1 MQGSRQPQCP
11 TPATKRLKA
20 RVAAAVHRSVGSIT
34 PVLQLAL
41 DNDSRFESTV
51 ADLRQRL
58 SERIAAR
65 ALELPL
71 LPDVVAQVIALSSS
85 DESDAR
91 ELAEVIRRDGPMS
104 AHILRLA
111 NSPLFRPRTPIVS
124 LQQALSRL
132 GMTQI
137 RQIAFAVSCRQRVFR
152 ARGYEPEVLASF
164 RHSFAAGLAAQ
175 ELARA
180 RRWNVEEAFLAGLL
194 HDVGRPVLLQAIVD
208 MYGGNRLLNRHAV
221 LTVVAELHAQVGG
234 MLAQKWSLSARIAEA
249 IAFHHDPHAAKT
261 APQLSI
267 LISFAD
273 DIPASD
279 ADNSEQ
285 AAAALVK
292 HPLVPHLNLYPEE
305 LAAIVARRKDFAETL
320 QAVA

>member
-1 MQGSRQPQCP
+1 V
-11 TPATKRLKA
+11 RL
-20 RVAAAVHRSVGSIT
+20 VPAVHRSVGSIA
-34 PVLQLAL
+34 PVIDLA
-41 DNDSRFESTV
+41 D
-51 ADLRQRL
+51 ADAHSASAAAELRHWLAERL
-58 SERIAAR
+58 AAR

-71 LPDVVAQVIALSSS
+71 LPDVVAQVIALSTS

-91 ELAEVIRRDGPMS
+91 ELAEAIRRDGPMS

-111 NSPLFRPRTPIVS
+111 NSPIFRPRTPIVS

-137 RQIAFAVSCRQRVFR
+137 RQIAFAVSCKQRVFR
-152 ARGYEPEVLASF
+152 ARGFEPEVRASF

-208 MYGGNRLLNRHAV
+208 MHGANRSLNRNAV
-221 LTVVAELHAQVGG
+221 LAVVAELHAQVGG
-234 MLAQKWSLSARIAEA
+234 MLAQKWSLPARVGEA
-249 IAFHHDPHAAKT
+249 IACHHDPHAAKV
-261 APQLSI
+261 APQLAI

-273 DIPASD
+273 DIPAFDEELRPD
-279 ADNSEQ
+279 AS
-285 AAAALVK
+285 AALLK
-292 HPLVPHLNLYPEE
+292 HPLLPHLNLYPEE
-305 LAAIVARRKDFAETL
+305 VAAIVARRKDFAETL
-320 QAVA
+320 RAVA

>member
-1 MQGSRQPQCP
+1 M
-11 TPATKRLKA
+11 A
-20 RVAAAVHRSVGSIT
+20 SIA
-34 PVLQLAL
+34 PVLELAA
-41 DNDSRFESTV
+41 DDESRFQNTV
-51 ADLRQRL
+51 AELRHWLTERL
-58 SERIAAR
+58 AAR

-71 LPDVVAQVIALSSS
+71 LPDVVAQVIALSTS
-85 DESDAR
+85 DDSDAR

-137 RQIAFAVSCRQRVFR
+137 RQIAFAISCKQRVFR
-152 ARGYEPEVLASF
+152 ARGYEPEVRESF

-175 ELARA
+175 ELART

-208 MYGGNRLLNRHAV
+208 MHGANRLLNRQAV
-221 LTVVAELHAQVGG
+221 LAVVAELHAQVGG
-234 MLAQKWSLSARIAEA
+234 MLAQKWSLPARVADA
-249 IAFHHDPHAAKT
+249 IAFHHDPHAAKV

-273 DIPASD
+273 DLPDCAIEAGT
-279 ADNSEQ
+279 N
-285 AAAALVK
+285 AAAALLK
-292 HPLVPHLNLYPEE
+292 HPLVPHLNLYPDEV
-305 LAAIVARRKDFAETL
+305 ARIIARRKDLAETL

>member
-1 MQGSRQPQCP
+1 M
-11 TPATKRLKA
+11 
-20 RVAAAVHRSVGSIT
+20 GSIA
-34 PVLQLAL
+34 PVFPLAV
-41 DNDSRFESTV
+41 NEESRFPQTV
-51 ADLRQRL
+51 AELRQWL
-58 SERIAAR
+58 TERISAR

-71 LPDVVAQVIALSSS
+71 LPDVVAQVIALSTS

-111 NSPLFRPRTPIVS
+111 NSPLFRPRTPSVS

-137 RQIAFAVSCRQRVFR
+137 RQIAFAISCKQRVFR
-152 ARGYEPEVLASF
+152 ARGFEPEVRESF

-208 MYGGNRLLNRHAV
+208 MHGANKALNRQAV
-221 LTVVAELHAQVGG
+221 LAVVAELHAQVGG
-234 MLAQKWSLSARIAEA
+234 MLAQKWSLSPRVAEA
-249 IAFHHDPHAAKT
+249 IAQHHDPHAAKL

-273 DIPASD
+273 DVPSGD
-279 ADNSEQ
+279 VDPSSE
-285 AAAALVK
+285 AAAALLK
-292 HPLVPHLNLYPEE
+292 HPLLPHLNLYPDDV
-305 LAAIVARRKDFAETL
+305 AALVARRKDFAETL

>member
-1 MQGSRQPQCP
+1 MQLV
-11 TPATKRLKA
+11 T
-20 RVAAAVHRSVGSIT
+20 AVHRSVGSIA
-34 PVLQLAL
+34 PVIELPA
-41 DNDSRFESTV
+41 NDDSHSANTV
-51 ADLRQRL
+51 AELRQWLTERL
-58 SERIAAR
+58 AAR

-71 LPDVVAQVIALSSS
+71 LPDVVAQVIALSTSG
-85 DESDAR
+85 ESDAR

-137 RQIAFAVSCRQRVFR
+137 RQIAFAVSCKQRVFR
-152 ARGYEPEVLASF
+152 ARGFEPEVRASF
-164 RHSFAAGLAAQ
+164 RHSFATGLAAQ

-208 MYGGNRLLNRHAV
+208 MHGANRSLNRSAV
-221 LTVVAELHAQVGG
+221 LAVVAELHAQVGG
-234 MLAQKWSLSARIAEA
+234 MLAQKWSLPARVGEA
-249 IAFHHDPHAAKT
+249 IAFHHAPHAAKVST
-261 APQLSI
+261 QLSI

-273 DIPASD
+273 DLPACD
-279 ADNSEQ
+279 EEHRPE
-285 AAAALVK
+285 AAAALLK
-292 HPLVPHLNLYPEE
+292 HPLLPHLNLYPDEV
-305 LAAIVARRKDFAETL
+305 AAIVARGKDFAETL

>member
-1 MQGSRQPQCP
+1 LQGPRQHNVARSKQC
-11 TPATKRLKA
+11 LKA
-20 RVAAAVHRSVGSIT
+20 YAASAVHRFVGSIA
-34 PVLQLAL
+34 PVLQLAV
-41 DNDSRFESTV
+41 NEDSRLPNTV
-51 ADLRQRL
+51 AELRQRL
-58 SERIAAR
+58 TERIAAR

-71 LPDVVAQVIALSSS
+71 LPDVAAQVIALSTS

-137 RQIAFAVSCRQRVFR
+137 RQIAFAVSCKQRVFR
-152 ARGYEPEVLASF
+152 ARGYEPEVRVSF

-208 MYGGNRLLNRHAV
+208 MHGNNRMLNRQAV

-234 MLAQKWSLSARIAEA
+234 MLAQKWSLPARVAEA
-249 IAFHHDPHAAKT
+249 IAFHHDPHAAKL

-273 DIPASD
+273 DIPACD
-279 ADNSEQ
+279 EEQ
-285 AAAALVK
+285 TPDAAAALLK
-292 HPLVPHLNLYPEE
+292 HPLLPHLNLYPDEVT
-305 LAAIVARRKDFAETL
+305 AIIARRKDFAETL